1 MSFKHYAPNDMN
13 DLKSALRQL
22 RKSPGFTLVAV
33 LTLALGI
40 GANTA
45 IFSIVNAVLL
55 RPLPYPEADR
65 IMVLNESS
73 EPGQDYSVALPDYF
87 DWRNDNTVFE
97 HLAAARKESRNLS
110 GIPGREPERI
120 SCASITRNFFNI
132 VGLPPEIGRTFSE
145 DEDKVG
151 SAPVV
156 VISDRLW
163 RRVFNADPNVLGRS
177 ITLHDQNY
185 TVIGVMPPQ
194 MTSPQDTDAWLS
206 MMRRSNNP
214 VWMKRFIHPM
224 IYVWGKLKPGVT
236 VDQARTEMRGIA
248 ARLEKAYPDTNGQE
262 TAVVTRLIE
271 SLVGKYQTNLELL
284 LGAVGLVLLIACAN
298 LANLFAARGAARGRE
313 FAIHAAVGATRGQ
326 MIKKLLIE
334 SFLIA
339 LLGGVFGF
347 FLAFWVRDGLIAL
360 SPGGV
365 SRFQQISFDL
375 PVLGFTFLIASL
387 TTVLFGLWPAWQ
399 ASHADFQ
406 LALKTSSAGGGD
418 PPSAKRARDW
428 LVISE
433 IALTLTLLVAAGLVL
448 KSLSRLQSLSLGYE
462 AHALFTA
469 RFELPWQKYNDR
481 EKIDTFAKALLE
493 KVRALPG
500 VQNAGVSSNGPLM
513 GGWET
518 GFWREENARP
528 QPSDMLNSD
537 LEVVGGDYFSTLK
550 VPLLR
555 GRTFNE
561 RDTKD
566 APRVVIIDQAMA
578 EQYFHG
584 ENPIGKRIGVDAGN
598 DGEDWVMSEII
609 GVVAR
614 MRFHAVDEMAPLPVI
629 YCSLGQAKR
638 TSLTLF
644 VRSTMA
650 AALLEHSI
658 REAVASVDSSLAV
671 FDARP
676 MSDRVHETWGAQRLL
691 SFLFSIFAGLAL
703 VLATIGLYGL
713 LAYTT
718 LKRVPEI
725 GIRLALGARPAQIR
739 ALILSHGLQLL
750 LIGSVIG
757 LAAAFALSRALQ
769 SVLFDVNGLDPR
781 IYFGV
786 GTLLFAATFLASWIP
801 ARRASRVDPIV
812 ALRTE

>member
-1 MSFKHYAPNDMN
+1 MN
-13 DLKSALRQL
+13 DIKFALRQL
-22 RKSPGFTLVAV
+22 RKSPGFTLVAI

-55 RPLPYPEADR
+55 RPLPYPDADR

-73 EPGQDYSVALPDYF
+73 GPGQDYSVALPDYF

-97 HLAAARKESRNLS
+97 HLAATHKESRNLS

-120 SCASITRNFFNI
+120 SCASVTRNFFNI

-151 SAPVV
+151 APPVV
-156 VISDRLW
+156 LISDRLW
-163 RRVFNADPNVLGRS
+163 RRVFNADSDVLGRS

-194 MTSPQDTDAWLS
+194 VTSPQDTDVWLS
-206 MMRRSNNP
+206 IMRRSNNP
-214 VWMKRFIHPM
+214 AWMDRSHHPM

-236 VDQARTEMRGIA
+236 LAQARTEMKAIA
-248 ARLEKAYPDTNGQE
+248 ARLERAYPDTNGQE
-262 TAVVTRLIE
+262 TAVVTPLLE
-271 SLVGKYQTNLELL
+271 NLVGKYQTNLGLL

-298 LANLFAARGAARGRE
+298 LANLFAARGAARARE
-313 FAIHAAVGATRGQ
+313 FAIQAAIGATRGR
-326 MIKKLLIE
+326 IVKKLLIE
-334 SFLIA
+334 SFVIA
-339 LLGGVFGF
+339 LIGGALG
-347 FLAFWVRDGLIAL
+347 FLMAVWVRNSLIAL
-360 SPGGV
+360 SPEEV
-365 SRFQQISFDL
+365 SRFQQLSFDL
-375 PVLGFTFLIASL
+375 PVLGFTFSIASL

-399 ASHADFQ
+399 ASHANVQ
-406 LALKTSSAGGGD
+406 LALRSGSAGSGD

-448 KSLSRLQSLSLGYE
+448 KSFSRLQSLSLGYE
-462 AHALFTA
+462 PRALFTA
-469 RFELPWQKYNDR
+469 RLELPWRKYNDR
-481 EKIDTFAKALLE
+481 DKIDMFARTLLD
-493 KVRALPG
+493 KVHALPG
-500 VQNAGVSSNGPLM
+500 VQNAAVSSNGPLM
-513 GGWET
+513 GGWQT
-518 GFWREENARP
+518 GFWREENPRP
-528 QPSDMLNSD
+528 SPSDMLNSD

-555 GRTFNE
+555 GRTFND

-566 APRVVIIDQAMA
+566 SPRVIIIDQAMA
-578 EQYFHG
+578 EQYFPG
-584 ENPIGKRIGVDAGN
+584 EDPIGKRLAVDPGN
-598 DGEDWVMSEII
+598 DEEGWVMSEIV
-609 GVVAR
+609 GVVAP
-614 MRFHAVDEMAPLPVI
+614 MRFHAVDEMAPLPLI
-629 YCSLGQAKR
+629 YCSLGQAQR

-650 AALLEHSI
+650 SAVLERSI
-658 REAVASVDSSLAV
+658 RDAVTSIDSSLPV

-676 MSDRVHETWGAQRLL
+676 MSDRVRETWGAQRLL
-691 SFLFSIFAGLAL
+691 SFLFSVFAGLAL

-718 LKRVPEI
+718 LKRVREI

-739 ALILSHGLQLL
+739 TLILSHGMQLL
-750 LIGSVIG
+750 FIGSMIG
-757 LAAAFALSRALQ
+757 LVAAFALSRALQ
-769 SVLFDVNGLDPR
+769 SVLFEVKGIDPR
-781 IYFGV
+781 IYIGV
-786 GTLLFAATFLASWIP
+786 VALLFSATFLASWIP
-801 ARRASRVDPIV
+801 ARRASRVDPMN

>member
-1 MSFKHYAPNDMN
+1 M
-13 DLKSALRQL
+13 L
-22 RKSPGFTLVAV
+22 RKQPGFSAIAI

-55 RPLPYPEADR
+55 QPLPYPHADR

-73 EPGQDYSVALPDYF
+73 GPGQDYSVALPDYF

-97 HLAAARKESRNLS
+97 HLAATHKESRNLS
-110 GIPGREPERI
+110 GLPGRDPERI
-120 SCASITRNFFNI
+120 SCASVTRNFFNI
-132 VGLPPEIGRTFSE
+132 VGLPAEIGRTFSE

-151 SAPVV
+151 ARPVA

-163 RRVFNADPNVLGRS
+163 RRVFNADPSVLGRS
-177 ITLHDQNY
+177 ITLHDQNF
-185 TVIGVMPPQ
+185 TIIGVMPPQ
-194 MTSPQDTDAWLS
+194 VTSPQDSEVWLS

-214 VWMKRFIHPM
+214 VWMQRFIHPM

-236 VDQARTEMRGIA
+236 FEQARTEMKGIA
-248 ARLEKAYPDTNGQE
+248 ARLEQTYPETNKQVY
-262 TAVVTRLIE
+262 AVVTPLLE
-271 SLVGKYQTNLELL
+271 NLVGKYRTNLGLL
-284 LGAVGLVLLIACAN
+284 LAAVGLVLLIACAN
-298 LANLFAARGAARGRE
+298 LANLFAARGAARLRE

-326 MIKKLLIE
+326 IVKKLLIE
-334 SFLIA
+334 SFVVAFIGGA
-339 LLGGVFGF
+339 LGF
-347 FLAFWVRDGLIAL
+347 LMAVWVRGGLIAL
-360 SPGGV
+360 SPGDV

-375 PVLGFTFLIASL
+375 PVLGFAFLIAAL

-399 ASHADFQ
+399 ASHANVQ
-406 LALKTSSAGGGD
+406 LALKTGSAGSGD
-418 PPSAKRARDW
+418 PPSAKHARDW
-428 LVISE
+428 LVITE

-448 KSLSRLQSLSLGYE
+448 KSFSRLQSLSLGYE
-462 AHALFTA
+462 PRGLFTA

-481 EKIDTFAKALLE
+481 GKIDNFTRTLLD
-493 KVRALPG
+493 KVRCLPG
-500 VQNAGVSSNGPLM
+500 VQNAAVSSNGPLM
-513 GGWET
+513 GGWQT
-518 GFWREENARP
+518 GFWREENPRP
-528 QPSDMLNSD
+528 RPSDMLNSD
-537 LEVVGGDYFSTLK
+537 LEVVAGDYFSTLK
-550 VPLLR
+550 VPLLQ

-566 APRVVIIDQAMA
+566 SPRVIIIDQAMA
-578 EQYFHG
+578 EQYFPG
-584 ENPIGKRIGVDAGN
+584 ENPIGKRLGVAPGN
-598 DGEDWVMSEII
+598 DNEDFVMSEIV

-629 YCSLGQAKR
+629 YCSLGQAQR

-644 VRSTMA
+644 IRSTMGSA
-650 AALLEHSI
+650 VLERLIRDAETSI
-658 REAVASVDSSLAV
+658 DSSLPV

-676 MSDRVHETWGAQRLL
+676 MSDRVRETWGAQRLL
-691 SFLFSIFAGLAL
+691 SFLFSVFAALAL

-739 ALILSHGLQLL
+739 ALILSHGMQLL
-750 LIGSVIG
+750 LIGSMIGVI
-757 LAAAFALSRALQ
+757 AAFALSHVLQ
-769 SVLFDVNGLDPR
+769 SVLFEVRGIDPR
-781 IYFGV
+781 IYLAVGLILFG
-786 GTLLFAATFLASWIP
+786 AAFVAAWIP
-801 ARRASRVDPIV
+801 ARRASRIDPIV

>member
-1 MSFKHYAPNDMN
+1 VNHFR
-13 DLKSALRQL
+13 LALRQL
-22 RKSPGFTLVAV
+22 IKNPAFSAVAII
-33 LTLALGI
+33 TLALGI

-55 RPLPYPEADR
+55 RPLPYPDADR

-73 EPGQDYSVALPDYF
+73 GPGQDYSVALPDYF
-87 DWRNDNTVFE
+87 DWQNDNTVFE
-97 HLAAARKESRNLS
+97 HLAATHKESRNLS
-110 GIPGREPERI
+110 GIRGREPERV
-120 SCASITRNFFNI
+120 SCASVTRNFFNI

-151 SAPVV
+151 APPVV

-163 RRVFNADPNVLGRS
+163 RRAFNADPSVLGRS
-177 ITLHDQNY
+177 ITLHDQSY
-185 TVIGVMPPQ
+185 TVIGVMRPQ
-194 MTSPQDTDAWLS
+194 VTSPQDSDVWLS
-206 MMRRSNNP
+206 MMRRSNNQ
-214 VWMKRFIHPM
+214 VWMQRFIHPM

-236 VDQARTEMRGIA
+236 VEQARAEMKTIA
-248 ARLEKAYPDTNGQE
+248 ARLEQAYPETNGKE
-262 TAVVTRLIE
+262 TAVVTPLIE
-271 SLVGKYQTNLELL
+271 NLVGKYRTNLGLL
-284 LGAVGLVLLIACAN
+284 LAAVGLVLLIACSN
-298 LANLFAARGAARGRE
+298 LANLFAARSAARTRE
-313 FAIHAAVGATRGQ
+313 FAVHAAVGATRGQ
-326 MIKKLLIE
+326 IIKKLLIE
-334 SFLIA
+334 SFVIA
-339 LLGGVFGF
+339 LLGGTLGF
-347 FLAFWVRDGLIAL
+347 FMAVWVRGGLIAL
-360 SPGGV
+360 SPGDM

-375 PVLGFTFLIASL
+375 PVLGFTFFIASL

-399 ASHADFQ
+399 ASHANVQ
-406 LALKTSSAGGGD
+406 LALKTGSAGSGD

-448 KSLSRLQSLSLGYE
+448 KSFSRLQSLSLGYE
-462 AHALFTA
+462 PRALFTA
-469 RFELPWQKYNDR
+469 RLELPWRKYNDR
-481 EKIDTFAKALLE
+481 DKIDIFAKALLD
-493 KVRALPG
+493 KVRALSG
-500 VQNAGVSSNGPLM
+500 VQNAAVSSNGPLM
-513 GGWET
+513 GGWQT
-518 GFWREENARP
+518 GFWREENPRP

-566 APRVVIIDQAMA
+566 SPRVVVIDQAMA
-578 EQYFHG
+578 EQYFPG
-584 ENPIGKRIGVDAGN
+584 ENPVGKRIGVDVGN
-598 DGEDWVMSEII
+598 DNEGYVMSEII
-609 GVVAR
+609 GVVGR

-629 YCSLGQAKR
+629 YSSLGQAQR

-644 VRSTMA
+644 ARSTMGS
-650 AALLEHSI
+650 AALGHSI
-658 REAVASVDSSLAV
+658 RDAVISIDSSLPV

-676 MSDRVHETWGAQRLL
+676 MSDRVRETWGAQRLL
-691 SFLFSIFAGLAL
+691 SFLFSVFAGFAL

-739 ALILSHGLQLL
+739 TLILSHGMQLL
-750 LIGSVIG
+750 FIGSVIG
-757 LAAAFALSRALQ
+757 LVATIALSRALQ
-769 SVLFDVNGLDPR
+769 TVLFEVKGIDPR
-781 IYFGV
+781 IYLGV
-786 GTLLFAATFLASWIP
+786 GALLFTATFFASWIP
-801 ARRASRVDPIV
+801 ARRASRVDPII

>member
-1 MSFKHYAPNDMN
+1 MSNFRLAIRQFVKNPAF
-13 DLKSALRQL
+13 SA
-22 RKSPGFTLVAV
+22 VAI

-55 RPLPYPEADR
+55 RPLPYPDADR

-73 EPGQDYSVALPDYF
+73 GPGQDYSVALPDYF

-97 HLAAARKESRNLS
+97 HLAATHKESRNLS
-110 GIPGREPERI
+110 GIPGRDPERV
-120 SCASITRNFFNI
+120 SCAPVTRNFFNVI
-132 VGLPPEIGRTFSE
+132 GLGAEIGRTFTE

-151 SAPVV
+151 ASPVV
-156 VISDRLW
+156 VLSDRLW
-163 RRVFNADPNVLGRS
+163 RRVFNADPAVLGRP
-177 ITLHDQNY
+177 ITLHDQSF
-185 TVIGVMPPQ
+185 TVVGVMPPQ
-194 MTSPQDTDAWLS
+194 VTSPQDTDVWVS

-214 VWMKRFIHPM
+214 AWMDRSHHPM

-236 VDQARTEMRGIA
+236 VDQARTEMKGIA
-248 ARLEKAYPDTNGQE
+248 ARLEKTYPDTNGGE
-262 TAVVTRLIE
+262 TAIVTPLLDN
-271 SLVGKYQTNLELL
+271 LVGKYRTNLGLL

-298 LANLFAARGAARGRE
+298 LANLFAARGAARARE

-326 MIKKLLIE
+326 IIKKLLFE

-339 LLGGVFGF
+339 LLGGALGF
-347 FLAFWVRDGLIAL
+347 LFAVWVRSGLIAL
-360 SPGGV
+360 SPGDV

-399 ASHADFQ
+399 ASHADVQ
-406 LALKTSSAGGGD
+406 LALKEGSSGSGD

-448 KSLSRLQSLSLGYE
+448 KSFSNMQTLQLGYE
-462 AHALFTA
+462 PRNLFSA
-469 RFELPWQKYNDR
+469 RFELPWQTYSSR
-481 EKIDTFAKALLE
+481 EKIGTFTKALLD
-493 KVRALPG
+493 KVSAVPG
-500 VQNAGVSSNGPLM
+500 VQSAGIGSNSPLM
-513 GGWET
+513 GGWQT
-518 GFWREENARP
+518 GFYREGSP
-528 QPSDMLNSD
+528 PVSPSNMPSAD
-537 LEVVGGDYFSTLK
+537 LEVITGDYFQTFK

-566 APRVVIIDQAMA
+566 SPRVIVIDQAMA
-578 EQYFHG
+578 EQVFPG
-584 ENPIGKRIGVDAGN
+584 EDPIGKRLSLDPGN
-598 DGEDWVMSEII
+598 NEEGYVMSEIV
-609 GVVAR
+609 GVVGR
-614 MRFHAVDEMAPLPVI
+614 MRFHAVDEMAPLPII
-629 YCSLGQAKR
+629 YCSMAQVQR
-638 TSLTLF
+638 TSLGLF
-644 VRSTMA
+644 VRSSMSA
-650 AALLEHSI
+650 AALSKSI
-658 REAVASVDSSLAV
+658 RDVASSIDPNQPV

-676 MSDRVHETWGAQRLL
+676 MLDRVQETWGTHRLL

-718 LKRVPEI
+718 LKRVREI

-739 ALILSHGLQLL
+739 ALVLSHGLQLL
-750 LIGSVIG
+750 LIGSAFG
-757 LAAAFALSRALQ
+757 LVAALALSRALQ
-769 SVLFDVNGLDPR
+769 SVLFEVKGIDPR
-781 IYFGV
+781 IYLGV
-786 GTLLFAATFLASWIP
+786 GALLFAATLLASWIP
-801 ARRASRVDPIV
+801 ARRASRVDPIQ
-812 ALRTE
+812 ALRVE

>member
-1 MSFKHYAPNDMN
+1 MLSDFKY
-13 DLKSALRQL
+13 ALRML
-22 RKSPGFTLVAV
+22 VKSPGFSAIAV
-33 LTLALGI
+33 VTLALGI

-73 EPGQDYSVALPDYF
+73 GPGQDYSVALPDYF

-97 HLAAARKESRNLS
+97 HLAATHKESRNLS
-110 GIPGREPERI
+110 GIPGRDPEHI
-120 SCASITRNFFNI
+120 SCASVTRNFFNI

-151 SAPVV
+151 APPVV

-163 RRVFNADPNVLGRS
+163 QRAFNRDPAVLGRA
-177 ITLHDQNY
+177 ITLHDQSY
-185 TVIGVMPPQ
+185 TVIGVMPPE
-194 MTSPQDTDAWLS
+194 MTSPQDADVWLS
-206 MMRRSNNP
+206 MMRRSNNS
-214 VWMKRFIHPM
+214 VWMQRFIHPM

-236 VDQARTEMRGIA
+236 VAQARTEMKAIA

-262 TAVVTRLIE
+262 TAVVTPLIE
-271 SLVGKYQTNLELL
+271 NLVGKYRTNLGLL
-284 LGAVGLVLLIACAN
+284 LAAVGLVLLIACAN
-298 LANLFAARGAARGRE
+298 LANLFAARSSARMRE
-313 FAIHAAVGATRGQ
+313 FAVHAAVGATRGQ
-326 MIKKLLIE
+326 IIKKLLFE
-334 SFLIA
+334 SFIIA
-339 LLGGVFGF
+339 LLGGALGF
-347 FLAFWVRDGLIAL
+347 FSAVWVRDALIAL
-360 SPGGV
+360 SPEGAP
-365 SRFQQISFDL
+365 RFQQISFDL

-399 ASHADFQ
+399 ASHANMQ
-406 LALKTSSAGGGD
+406 LALKTGSTRSSD
-418 PPSAKRARDW
+418 PPSTKRARDW

-448 KSLSRLQSLSLGYE
+448 KSFSRLQSLSLGYE
-462 AHALFTA
+462 PRALYTA
-469 RFELPWQKYNDR
+469 RFELPWRKYNNRD
-481 EKIDTFAKALLE
+481 KIDIFAKALLD

-500 VQNAGVSSNGPLM
+500 VQNVAVSSNGPLM
-513 GGWET
+513 GGWQT
-518 GFWREENARP
+518 GFWREENPRP
-528 QPSDMLNSD
+528 QPSDMLNGD

-555 GRTFNE
+555 GRMFNE

-566 APRVVIIDQAMA
+566 SPRVIIIDQAMA
-578 EQYFHG
+578 EQYFPG
-584 ENPIGKRIGVDAGN
+584 EDPIGKRLGVDVGN
-598 DGEDWVMSEII
+598 DDEGWVMSEIV

-614 MRFHAVDEMAPLPVI
+614 MRFHAVDEMAPLPLI
-629 YCSLGQAKR
+629 YCSLGQAQR
-638 TSLTLF
+638 TGLTLF
-644 VRSTMA
+644 VRSTIA
-650 AALLEHSI
+650 SAVLERSI
-658 REAVASVDSSLAV
+658 RDAVMSIDSSLAV

-713 LAYTT
+713 LAYIT

-725 GIRLALGARPAQIR
+725 GVRLALGARPAQIR
-739 ALILSHGLQLL
+739 ALILSHGIYLL
-750 LIGSVIG
+750 LIGLAIG
-757 LAAAFALSRALQ
+757 LAMACALSRALQ
-769 SVLFDVNGLDPR
+769 SVLFEVKGTDLR
-781 IYFGV
+781 IYLGV
-786 GTLLFAATFLASWIP
+786 GVLLFLATLFASWIP
-801 ARRASRVDPIV
+801 ARRASRVDPII

>member
-1 MSFKHYAPNDMN
+1 M
-13 DLKSALRQL
+13 L
-22 RKSPGFTLVAV
+22 RKQPCFSVIAI
-33 LTLALGI
+33 LTLTLGI

-55 RPLPYPEADR
+55 RPLPYPDAER

-73 EPGQDYSVALPDYF
+73 GPGQDYSVALPDYF

-97 HLAAARKESRNLS
+97 HLAATHKESRNLS
-110 GIPGREPERI
+110 GIPGRDPERV
-120 SCASITRNFFNI
+120 SCASVTRNFFSV
-132 VGLPPEIGRTFSE
+132 VGISPEIGRIFSE

-151 SAPVV
+151 APPVV

-163 RRVFNADPNVLGRS
+163 RRVFNADHSVLGRS
-177 ITLHDQNY
+177 ITLHDQNF

-194 MTSPQDTDAWLS
+194 VTSPQDSDVWLS

-214 VWMKRFIHPM
+214 VWMQRFIHPM

-236 VDQARTEMRGIA
+236 LEQARSEMKTIA
-248 ARLEKAYPDTNGQE
+248 ARLEKTYPETNGKE
-262 TAVVTRLIE
+262 TAIVTPLLE
-271 SLVGKYQTNLELL
+271 NLVGKYRINLTLL
-284 LGAVGLVLLIACAN
+284 LGAVSLVLLIACAN
-298 LANLFAARGAARGRE
+298 LANLFAARGAARARE

-326 MIKKLLIE
+326 VVKKLLIE
-334 SFLIA
+334 SFVIA
-339 LLGGVFGF
+339 LIGGALGF
-347 FLAFWVRDGLIAL
+347 FMAVWVRDGLIAL
-360 SPGGV
+360 SPGEV
-365 SRFQQISFDL
+365 SRFQQIPFDL

-399 ASHADFQ
+399 ASHANVQ
-406 LALKTSSAGGGD
+406 LALKAGSAGSGD

-448 KSLSRLQSLSLGYE
+448 KSFSRLQSLSLGYE
-462 AHALFTA
+462 PRALFTA

-481 EKIDTFAKALLE
+481 DKIDTFAKALLD
-493 KVRALPG
+493 KVRTIPG
-500 VQNAGVSSNGPLM
+500 VQDAAISSNGPLM
-513 GGWET
+513 GGWQT
-518 GFWREENARP
+518 GFWREENPRP

-537 LEVVGGDYFSTLK
+537 LEVVGGNYFQTLK

-566 APRVVIIDQAMA
+566 SPRVIIIDQAMA
-578 EQYFHG
+578 EQYFPG
-584 ENPIGKRIGVDAGN
+584 EDPIGKRLGVEVGN
-598 DGEDWVMSEII
+598 DDEGWVMSEIV
-609 GVVAR
+609 GVVAK

-629 YCSLGQAKR
+629 YCSLRQAQR
-638 TSLTLF
+638 TGLTLF

-650 AALLEHSI
+650 SAALQRAIHH
-658 REAVASVDSSLAV
+658 AVILIDSSLPV

-676 MSDRVHETWGAQRLL
+676 MTDRVRETWGAQRLL
-691 SFLFSIFAGLAL
+691 SFLFSVFAALAL
-703 VLATIGLYGL
+703 LLATIGLYGL

-725 GIRLALGARPAQIR
+725 GIRLALGARPGQIH
-739 ALILSHGLQLL
+739 ALVLSHGMHLL
-750 LIGSVIG
+750 LIGSAIG
-757 LAAAFALSRALQ
+757 LLSAFVVSRALQ
-769 SVLFDVNGLDPR
+769 SVLFEVHGVDPK
-781 IYFGV
+781 IYVGV
-786 GTLLFAATFLASWIP
+786 GVVLFAATLLASWLP
-801 ARRASRVDPIV
+801 ARRASRVDPMV
-812 ALRTE
+812 ALGTE